1 MVHSKA
7 TVDEFNEICIRED
20 KCCEDN
26 FCFEVLTHEFFDF
39 TENVCF
45 YCLSFFVRFGFLR
58 SSLYSWKSYIHNW
71 IVWLISKNVKD
82 AVFMNSG
89 EKMQALVIDKN
100 ESFKKNYAVI
110 FNRGTTIYHCC
121 QKLL

>member
-1 MVHSKA
+1 M
-7 TVDEFNEICIRED
+7 
-20 KCCEDN
+20 N
-26 FCFEVLTHEFFDF
+26 FLILLKTFAFIVWG
-39 TENVCF
+39 
-45 YCLSFFVRFGFLR
+45 FFVRFGFLR

-110 FNRGTTIYHCC
+110 FNRGTSIYHCC